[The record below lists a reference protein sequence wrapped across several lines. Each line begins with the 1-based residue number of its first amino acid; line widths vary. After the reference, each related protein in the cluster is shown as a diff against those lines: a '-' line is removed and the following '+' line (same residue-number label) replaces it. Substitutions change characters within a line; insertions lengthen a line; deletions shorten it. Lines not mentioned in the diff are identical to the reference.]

1 MCKSLRRL
9 GEKFGCIS
17 PRKLCNLMRTATTSV
32 MESNR
37 SDLEHQELI

>member
-1 MCKSLRRL
+1 
-9 GEKFGCIS
+9 
-17 PRKLCNLMRTATTSV
+17 MRTATTSV